1 MKRIAQLLTVLT
13 AVLFSSSAWAVV
25 DPYEALEITPAE
37 GEVTSL
43 QHFTIT
49 FAGLPV
55 EVNEEAVP
63 TLEKGGG
70 ATYNGTMRASE
81 DGTTVY
87 IDFEENC
94 TASGHYFLNLPEN
107 SLKVNGQRMLPLT
120 FRFNIS
126 GTMES
131 FYDQITIN
139 PAEGEVGSLQNFTI
153 SFPEFIGEIAYGS
166 KAILTNNTT
175 HQTYRAE
182 MYDVRFNVLIYFP
195 QEITED
201 GEYTLTIPAGSVVF
215 YTMDEQVHE
224 LNFNYTVVG
233 VEPSFYDMI
242 TIDPTEGMVESLQ
255 NFTITFPM
263 DVDYLAPDVMA
274 TLTNTTTGTSYDAAM
289 SSLDSLVYVSCDE
302 EITNPG
308 RYKLT
313 IPVGAVIIEALGEQV
328 SELNFNYMIPEAG
341 MPDYTINPPE
351 GEVHILQYFTIAYGQ
366 DVVVD
371 EAVHPTL
378 SNDSTGESFE
388 CNLME
393 IGGNAVVYKEYPL
406 SVVGNYTLTVPAKC
420 ISIDATGQTNPEMTF
435 HYALVEKETYV
446 PPVIESQPEG
456 EVRLYRRTGGLV
468 REVEKSYTIEE
479 GENPYEL
486 VFEQQEGALTIVFA
500 DSNKVYIQRPVS
512 WSYYDGWVEGTLS
525 EDGKT
530 ITVPMG
536 QYIAYAK
543 SLEMAVQVGVFVYDE
558 SAETYFYEEAIDELY
573 YTINDDGSISQE
585 DTDQSIILGTMN
597 RAFGDNFQ
605 YLDYEWLQSG
615 DYGSVYI
622 PINEL
627 PITPPA
633 GMSVHSMYLTTAVND
648 GMEWEPYTAK
658 VNVGF
663 DGNDMWLQGISEFLP
678 KAWIKGV
685 REGNKIIFPNSQL
698 LGANDA
704 LLYFKCAEFN
714 PVNGNTTQKDM
725 ELKINDDGTY
735 STFDYVFITADKDNL
750 YYINYYQG
758 LTLSRYPDVV
768 TIVPD
773 DLEVKDYIFTYKTKV
788 SPDAPLVNGQTKV
801 KVGFFEDMVF
811 IQGLWEYMPDAWVG
825 GTLEDGKLVM
835 NLAQFMGNY
844 KEEYSGV
851 YPIFLTAF
859 DNNTGLLLPQ
869 VTFTFNAGTRSFHEA
884 SSPLSI
890 GINKT
895 GYLSLQDFFECA
907 LIPENSGVE
916 SIIADDVYVTG
927 YYDLQGRQFNEAPT
941 TGGIYII
948 KYSDGTTRKV
958 LRK

>member
-37 GEVTSL
+37 GDVTSL

-55 EVNEEAVP
+55 EVNEEAIP

-153 SFPEFIGEIAYGS
+153 SFPEFVGEIAYGS

-182 MYDVRFNVLIYFP
+182 MYDVRFTVLIYFP
-195 QEITED
+195 QEITEA

-215 YTMDEQVHE
+215 YTMDEEVHE
-224 LNFNYTVVG
+224 LNFNYNVVG
-233 VEPSFYDMI
+233 IEPSFYDKI
-242 TIDPTEGMVESLQ
+242 TIDPAEGIVESLQ
-255 NFTITFPM
+255 NFTIKFPM

-274 TLTNTTTGTSYDAAM
+274 TLTDTTTGTSYDAAM
-289 SSLDSLVYVSCDE
+289 NSLDSLVFVSCDE
-302 EITNPG
+302 VITNPG
-308 RYKLT
+308 RYTLT
-313 IPVGAVIIEALGEQV
+313 IPVGAVIIEALGEEV
-328 SELNFNYMIPEAG
+328 SELKFNYMIPEAG

-388 CNLME
+388 CNLIE

-435 HYALVEKETYV
+435 HYVLVEKETYV

-456 EVRLYRRTGGLV
+456 EVRLYRRTGGVV

-536 QYIAYAK
+536 QYIAYTK

-558 SAETYFYEEAIDELY
+558 SAESYFYEEAIDELY

-627 PITPPA
+627 PITPPDD
-633 GMSVHSMYLTTAVND
+633 MSVHSMYLTTAVND

-725 ELKINDDGTY
+725 ELTINDDGTY

-773 DLEVKDYIFTYKTKV
+773 DLEVKDYIFTYKTRS
-788 SPDAPLVNGQTKV
+788 SPVAPLVNSQTKV

-811 IQGLWEYMPDAWVG
+811 IKGLWEYMPDAWVG

>member
-37 GEVTSL
+37 GDVTSL

-55 EVNEEAVP
+55 EVNEEAIP

-153 SFPEFIGEIAYGS
+153 SFPEFVGEIAYGS

-182 MYDVRFNVLIYFP
+182 MYDVRFTVLIYFP
-195 QEITED
+195 QEITEA

-215 YTMDEQVHE
+215 YTMDEEVHE
-224 LNFNYTVVG
+224 LNFNYNVVG
-233 VEPSFYDMI
+233 IEPSFYDKI
-242 TIDPTEGMVESLQ
+242 TIDPAEGIVESLQ
-255 NFTITFPM
+255 NFTIKFPM

-274 TLTNTTTGTSYDAAM
+274 TLTDTTTGTSYDAAM
-289 SSLDSLVYVSCDE
+289 NSLDSLVFVSCDE
-302 EITNPG
+302 VITNPG
-308 RYKLT
+308 RYTLT
-313 IPVGAVIIEALGEQV
+313 IPVGAVIIEALGEEV
-328 SELNFNYMIPEAG
+328 SELKFNYMIPEAG

-388 CNLME
+388 CNLIE

-406 SVVGNYTLTVPAKC
+406 SVVGNYTLTVHAKC

-435 HYALVEKETYV
+435 HYVLVEKETYV

-456 EVRLYRRTGGLV
+456 EVRLYRRTGGVV

-536 QYIAYAK
+536 QYIAYTK

-558 SAETYFYEEAIDELY
+558 SAESYFYEEAIDELY

-627 PITPPA
+627 PITPPDD
-633 GMSVHSMYLTTAVND
+633 MSVHSMYLTTAVND

-725 ELKINDDGTY
+725 ELTINDDGTY

-773 DLEVKDYIFTYKTKV
+773 DLEVKDYIFTYKTRS
-788 SPDAPLVNGQTKV
+788 SPVAPLVNSQTKV

-811 IQGLWEYMPDAWVG
+811 IKGLWEYMPDAWVG